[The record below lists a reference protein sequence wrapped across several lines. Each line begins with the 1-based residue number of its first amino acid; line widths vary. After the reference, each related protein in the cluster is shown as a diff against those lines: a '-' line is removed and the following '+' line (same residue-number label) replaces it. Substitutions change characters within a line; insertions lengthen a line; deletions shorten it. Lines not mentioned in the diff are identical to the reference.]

1 MGWFGPNTWGDDARA
16 YDRSRKLAAK
26 DAKRRQKLKR
36 QRAKSGGKPRRQVFG
51 PFYWQ

>member
-16 YDRSRKLAAK
+16 YDRARKRAAAVK
-26 DAKRRQKLKR
+26 K
-36 QRAKSGGKPRRQVFG
+36 QRARQARKRAKGNGKPRRQVFG